1 MSRNLIRFTLTSIK
15 YIMQF
20 DIKNEPVRNLFKFS
34 FHIGIFTIGT
44 IGHLTYTLAT
54 TEKDKSI
61 IKKKYKMERNGFTD
75 FMVIDDRGR
84 HFNINNSF
92 WYWKWNSIEDWH
104 KMETSKEITIKY
116 YGWRVPLL
124 GLFPNIIMTRQETL
138 FGYMSRIK
146 FKSIDCDYGE
156 KKEIQLTKEEREE
169 IAKPLNP
176 YHELWRKTSKY
187 D

>member
-1 MSRNLIRFTLTSIK
+1 
-15 YIMQF
+15 
-20 DIKNEPVRNLFKFS
+20 
-34 FHIGIFTIGT
+34 
-44 IGHLTYTLAT
+44 
-54 TEKDKSI
+54 
-61 IKKKYKMERNGFTD
+61 
-75 FMVIDDRGR
+75 
-84 HFNINNSF
+84 
-92 WYWKWNSIEDWH
+92 
-104 KMETSKEITIKY
+104 
-116 YGWRVPLL
+116 VPLL

-138 FGYMSRIK
+138 FDYMSRIK

>member
-54 TEKDKSI
+54 TEKDESI

-104 KMETSKEITIKY
+104 NIKEGDELCFNY
-116 YGWRVPLL
+116 YGCRIPIL
-124 GLFPNIIMTRQETL
+124 GLFPNI
-138 FGYMSRIK
+138 YMIGRNNLL
-146 FKSIDCDYGE
+146 KS
-156 KKEIQLTKEEREE
+156 TKN
-169 IAKPLNP
+169 I
-176 YHELWRKTSKY
+176 
-187 D
+187 